1 MQLRLTSSKEDVD
14 DNALHRKQAEGIPA
28 KSSKEI
34 SSPLLYK
41 ATAAQ

>member
-1 MQLRLTSSKEDVD
+1 MKLRLTNSKEDVD
-14 DNALHRKQAEGIPA
+14 DHAFHRKQAEGIPA
-28 KSSKEI
+28 KSSRDV